1 MSETAPSPK
10 PASKPKAEK
19 PPALEDLPF
28 HEFISQHYLPALH
41 QAFAKNGVTDLI
53 LDFQSDRIQGKWQNQ
68 LCQFVLYFA
77 KPDINSQKAF
87 ACADWGKTPSNIEP
101 FLIDERKATLDLM
114 VFGVIQRL
122 TAQKWLSRN

>member
-10 PASKPKAEK
+10 PKVEK

-28 HEFISQHYLPALH
+28 EQFITQHYLPALT
-41 QAFAKNGVTDLI
+41 QAFHKNGVTDLV
-53 LDFQSDRIQGKWQNQ
+53 LEFQGDRLQGKWQNQ
-68 LCQFVLYFA
+68 LFQFVIYFA
-77 KPDINSQKAF
+77 KPDINGQKAF
-87 ACADWGKTPSNIEP
+87 ACADWGKNPSNIEP

-114 VFGVIQRL
+114 VFGVMQRL